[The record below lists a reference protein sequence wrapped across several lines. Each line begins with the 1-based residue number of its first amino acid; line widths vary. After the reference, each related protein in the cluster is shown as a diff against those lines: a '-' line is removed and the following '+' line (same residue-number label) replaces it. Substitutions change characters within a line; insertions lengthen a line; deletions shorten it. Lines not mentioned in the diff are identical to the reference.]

1 MSNNTLVA
9 IDADVADSPADN
21 VPADNVPADE
31 DAAFL
36 HEGRK
41 GKRLNWSHIKD
52 ALETQSRVIHALILR
67 ETMSRYGVQKIGFL
81 WALLEPVLMVT
92 LIVGFM
98 SMARTD
104 SPSGMP
110 LVPFMITGFIPFFMF
125 RNTMNQLKSAISSSR
140 SLLGYPQVT
149 TFDVIIARVLLE
161 AGVMLL
167 VFAVV
172 LTMAHLLG
180 YQFRIENPLGVL
192 VVCLALMALGSGLGF
207 VLAAVIPIIPSVGQV
222 TGLVLG
228 RPLFM
233 ASGLFFTASS
243 VPDPYRTWL
252 LYNPIFHLL
261 ELLRS
266 YFFYEFE
273 SAYANW
279 TYAGSWVAGTLAF
292 GMLTHQALRRRA
304 IVGL

>member
-1 MSNNTLVA
+1 MSNNASIT
-9 IDADVADSPADN
+9 IVADQKVSPATE
-21 VPADNVPADE
+21 VTAEE
-31 DAAFL
+31 DATFQYA
-36 HEGRK
+36 GPK
-41 GKRLNWSHIKD
+41 GKQLTWPLVKE
-52 ALETQSRVIHALILR
+52 ALETQCRVIHALILR

-81 WALLEPVLMVT
+81 WALLEPVFMVT

-98 SMARTD
+98 SLARSD
-104 SPSGMP
+104 SPGGMP

-149 TFDVIIARVLLE
+149 TFDVIVARVVLE
-161 AGVMLL
+161 GGVLLL

-180 YQFRIENPLGVL
+180 YDYRIENPLGVL
-192 VVCLALMALGSGLGF
+192 VICLALMALGSGLGF
-207 VLAAVIPIIPSVGQV
+207 VLAAVTPIIPSVGQV
-222 TGLVLG
+222 AALIMG
-228 RPLFM
+228 RPLFVT
-233 ASGLFFTASS
+233 SGLFFTAGSI
-243 VPDPYRTWL
+243 PDPYRTWL
-252 LYNPIFHLL
+252 LFNPILHLL
-261 ELLRS
+261 ELMRS

-273 SAYANW
+273 SAYASW
-279 TYAGSWVAGTLAF
+279 TYAGSWVVGTLVF